1 MAELLVIGYDDVA
14 TANKALS
21 TVGELE
27 KDLIIQTAGA
37 AVVKKDEDGKVEMV
51 TKTGATSAGA
61 AMGGFWG
68 MLFGLIFLVPVG
80 GLIIGG
86 IMGGLMGTI
95 SGWGIKDDF
104 RKRAADVLQPGKA
117 ALVVFVSKATPDKA
131 LKALEPLGGEVLR
144 SSLSEDAEK
153 EIQAHLDAQ
162 GKAEAAE
169 VAETPTGAEAA
180 PAKAEPQA

>member
-1 MAELLVIGYDDVA
+1 MAELLVIGYDDVD
-14 TANKALS
+14 TANKALA

-27 KDLIIQTAGA
+27 KDLIMQTAGA
-37 AVVKKDEDGKVEMV
+37 AVVKKNEDGTVEMV
-51 TKTGATSAGA
+51 TKTGATRAGA
-61 AMGGFWG
+61 AMGGFGG
-68 MLFGLIFLVPVG
+68 MLFGLLFLVPVG

-131 LKALEPLGGEVLR
+131 MAALAPLGGEVLR
-144 SSLSEDAEK
+144 TSMSDEAEK

-162 GKAEAAE
+162 KQAEAQ
-169 VAETPTGAEAA
+169 EAA
-180 PAKAEPQA
+180 QG